1 MKFNYSYKSS
11 TFLSLLLIFFFCAII
26 YLFVFDSIH
35 SNQKIKL
42 DCNKIDNLCKI
53 TKSKS
58 PYATIFTLSETKGAK
73 LHCIG
78 CHRSSCRYDVTF
90 YGNGINSRLLGPMQ
104 GELTKKYAQ
113 HTVDLF
119 EHFLASDYKEL
130 SIFVDNENPHIHPYV
145 FSIVFFLIV
154 IIFLIKKR
162 QTIQINE
169 DNILYFEVYNWFG
182 VKIIKRNINLADIV
196 ELFMDS
202 YGMEKML
209 FCKTKNKK
217 RFCIFSSRK
226 KEIIDFLYEKLNDFI
241 KIEHKKSAL

>member
-11 TFLSLLLIFFFCAII
+11 TFLSLLLILFFCAII
-26 YLFVFDSIH
+26 YLFVFDSIR

-58 PYATIFTLSETKGAK
+58 PYATIFTLSEAKGAK

-78 CHRSSCRYDVTF
+78 CHRSSCRYDVIF

-104 GELTKKYAQ
+104 GELTKKNAQ
-113 HTVDLF
+113 HVIDLF
-119 EHFLASDYKEL
+119 NNFLVSDNDVL
-130 SIFVDNENPHIHPYV
+130 LISIDNVNPYINLYV
-145 FSIVFFLIV
+145 FSIVFFFIV

-182 VKIIKRNINLADIV
+182 VKIIKRNINLADID
-196 ELFMDS
+196 ELFIEF
-202 YGMEKML
+202 YGVEKML
-209 FCKTKNKK
+209 ICKTKNKK
-217 RFCIFSSRK
+217 RVCLFSSRK
-226 KEIIDFLYEKLNDFI
+226 KEIIDFLYEKLNNFI
-241 KIEHKKSAL
+241 KIE